1 MMEKFC
7 NTMTASG
14 GTALLPCCRIILSGL
29 LLLVAA
35 TSLAD
40 DGRQPL
46 DNIRATAEAFVLAR
60 LGGNADG
67 TTASA
72 GRLDPRLRLA
82 RCQKPLVAFAV
93 AGDRLKGNTSV
104 GVQCP
109 GSWRLYVPV
118 KVETLRPVLA
128 LRHSLDRGRILGA
141 DDLEFVTV
149 DTDRLVRG
157 YYADMASVAGH
168 TLKRSAA
175 GGTIL
180 THALVQEPPVIQRG
194 QRVSLVSSGSGIAVQ
209 APGEALADAKIGDR
223 LHVRNLSSGKTVQ
236 GIARSSGTVEVY

>member
-1 MMEKFC
+1 MEKPC
-7 NTMTASG
+7 TTATTTGRS
-14 GTALLPCCRIILSGL
+14 ALPPSRRAILAGL
-29 LLLVAA
+29 LLFVAA

-40 DGRQPL
+40 NSRQPL
-46 DNIRATAEAFVLAR
+46 DDIRATAEAFVVAR
-60 LGGNADG
+60 LGGNANG

-72 GRLDPRLRLA
+72 GQLDPRLRLA
-82 RCQKPLVAFAV
+82 RCQKSLVAFAV

-128 LRHSLDRGRILGA
+128 LRHSLDRGRILGP

-157 YYADMASVAGH
+157 YYADVDSVAGH

-209 APGEALADAKIGDR
+209 APGEALADARIGDR

-236 GIARSSGTVEVY
+236 GIARSSGTVEVF

>member
-1 MMEKFC
+1 
-7 NTMTASG
+7 MT
-14 GTALLPCCRIILSGL
+14 TTRRTPLPTLCPAILGL
-29 LLLVAA
+29 LMLL
-35 TSLAD
+35 TGTTGLAD
-40 DGRQPL
+40 NSRQSL
-46 DNIRATAEAFVLAR
+46 DDIRATAEAFVIKRLA
-60 LGGNADG
+60 GNARG

-109 GSWRLYVPV
+109 GTWRLYVPV

-128 LRHSLDRGRILGA
+128 LRHSLDRGKILGP

-157 YYADMASVAGH
+157 YYADLASVAGH

-194 QRVSLVSSGSGIAVQ
+194 QRVSLVSSRIGIAVQ
-209 APGEALADAKIGDR
+209 APGEALADARIGDR
-223 LHVRNLSSGKTVQ
+223 LRVRNLSSGKTVE
-236 GIARSSGTVEVY
+236 GVARSSGTVEVY

>member
-1 MMEKFC
+1 MQKPSTMM
-7 NTMTASG
+7 TTTG
-14 GTALLPCCRIILSGL
+14 RPALPSFYWAILAGL
-29 LLLVAA
+29 LLPVAA
-35 TSLAD
+35 TIAAD
-40 DGRQPL
+40 DSRQAL
-46 DNIRATAEAFVLAR
+46 DDIRATAEAFVLKR
-60 LGGNADG
+60 LGGNANG

-72 GRLDPRLRLA
+72 GGLDPRLRLA
-82 RCQKPLVAFAV
+82 QCQKPLVAFAV

-128 LRHSLDRGRILGA
+128 LRHSLDRGKILGP

-149 DTDRLVRG
+149 DTGRLIRG
-157 YYADMASVAGH
+157 YYAELDSVAGH

-175 GGTIL
+175 AGTIL

-236 GIARSSGTVEVY
+236 GIARSSGTVEVF